1 MPDSHSAI
9 RRTTAAAL
17 PAAIAGSLALSL
29 AGGPAA
35 HADDT
40 GVQRTRIPLAPATP
54 EATPHTV
61 SGLSVASIL
70 GTALVMAKGAP
81 ATYRIVRGDTISAI
95 AARHGLRTADLLA
108 WNGMGWSTVIYPG
121 QVIRLTPPSSTAK
134 APAPA
139 STHSAKPA
147 ARSTAKA
154 TTSTRYTVRNGDTV
168 SSIARH
174 HGLSTQAVLNANKLR
189 WSSIIYPGQKLVI
202 PDTAAPAAAPA
213 KPAAKAAPKTPAP
226 AKAAAPQPAS
236 TPSGGTVLPGQT
248 YAVQTGETMSNI
260 AAKHGVSVAA
270 LLKANGMDWDS
281 IIYPGQKVKIPTSG
295 VPGLSTEQAANA
307 RLIVRIGRQ
316 LGVSN
321 RGIAI
326 ALGTAMQESG
336 LRNLDYGD
344 RDSLGLFQQRPS
356 TGWGTDAQVADADRA
371 TRAFFGGPSNPNGTR
386 TRGLLDIPGW
396 EKMSFAD
403 AAQAVQIS
411 AYPSRYAQWEK
422 PAYAWLAAIK

>member
-1 MPDSHSAI
+1 M
-9 RRTTAAAL
+9 L
-17 PAAIAGSLALSL
+17 F
-29 AGGPAA
+29 
-35 HADDT
+35 
-40 GVQRTRIPLAPATP
+40 
-54 EATPHTV
+54 
-61 SGLSVASIL
+61 
-70 GTALVMAKGAP
+70 
-81 ATYRIVRGDTISAI
+81 
-95 AARHGLRTADLLA
+95 
-108 WNGMGWSTVIYPG
+108 
-121 QVIRLTPPSSTAK
+121 
-134 APAPA
+134 
-139 STHSAKPA
+139 
-147 ARSTAKA
+147 RS
-154 TTSTRYTVRNGDTV
+154 
-168 SSIARH
+168 
-174 HGLSTQAVLNANKLR
+174 QAVLNANKLR

>member
-1 MPDSHSAI
+1 M
-9 RRTTAAAL
+9 

-29 AGGPAA
+29 AGAPAA
-35 HADDT
+35 HAADT
-40 GVQRTRIPLAPATP
+40 GAERSRQPQAPATP
-54 EATPHTV
+54 HLVPQAVGVTIV
-61 SGLSVASIL
+61 SGFDA
-70 GTALVMAKGAP
+70 ALAATLAP
-81 ATYRIVRGDTISAI
+81 AADIVAAAKKNPTTHKIVRGDTISAI
-95 AARHGLRTADLLA
+95 AARYGLRTADLLA
-108 WNGMGWSTVIYPG
+108 WNGLGWSTVIYPG
-121 QVIRLTPPSSTAK
+121 QTIRLTAPSGAAKTTTASEK
-134 APAPA
+134 APTP
-139 STHSAKPA
+139 
-147 ARSTAKA
+147 A
-154 TTSTRYTVRNGDTV
+154 TTTKVTSSASYTVRSGDTV
-168 SSIARH
+168 GAIARA

-202 PDTAAPAAAPA
+202 PGKAAPAAASA
-213 KPAAKAAPKTPAP
+213 KSSTAPSTKKSATTPAT
-226 AKAAAPQPAS
+226 KTQS
-236 TPSGGTVLPGQT
+236 TSSGGTVLPGQT
-248 YAVQTGETMSNI
+248 YTVTAGDTMSAI

-270 LLKANGMDWDS
+270 LLKANGMDFSS
-281 IIYPGQKVKIPTSG
+281 IIYPGQKVTIPTSG
-295 VPGLSTEQAANA
+295 IPGLTTEQAANA
-307 RLIVRIGRQ
+307 RLIVRIGRA

-356 TGWGTDAQVADADRA
+356 TGWGTEAQVRDAERA
-371 TRAFFGGPSNPNGTR
+371 TRAFFGGPSDPNGTV

-411 AYPSRYAQWEK
+411 AYPTRYAQWEK